1 MLTRRLIQWLPAFI
15 LLISGVMAM
24 DHSNQIILA
33 PTSVANNEN
42 ADVTDTAVVADQSQ
56 ESTSNNVYISGDL
69 LCNDDDCY
77 PLLFEPSSE
86 WQIVK
91 PEQRLPAGL
100 DIRVN
105 LETGLKEAK
114 LGEGNMVTNN
124 NNKEKE
130 DTNNAAEMIEET
142 SNMVKKDESAVNNN
156 YEFSEQFV
164 AIRGFL
170 NKGQYPEAAGQL
182 EDIMEFAH
190 DYKQGYKIATREF
203 DLLQSVALN
212 ESIPINVRELD
223 TRVIV
228 ACIRNNP
235 PVVEYIEQNYPNFV
249 RDIFNNINE
258 VKKVTDDVQLL
269 VKRFINILT
278 VLIDSDPT
286 YIVGVVDFETLRRVF
301 YTIDDK
307 QLKMRILEIV
317 SAFIDRV
324 HHEDIAPVMKR
335 DGILFVIPQI
345 QDWVKEFSRYVK
357 DADIEEDHLRKF
369 FNTLYNLKTDFGKD
383 IKVDTPFLNWL
394 INQVEERKA
403 HLANGEE
410 PRDPEQDEFDRKLI
424 NSRHLVFGNEMADS
438 IKNFHDEL

>member
-1 MLTRRLIQWLPAFI
+1 MLTKRYIQWLPAVI
-15 LLISGVMAM
+15 LLITRVIAM

-33 PTSVANNEN
+33 PSSATAKTGDESDDLQEHPSS
-42 ADVTDTAVVADQSQ
+42 DT
-56 ESTSNNVYISGDL
+56 YISGDL
-69 LCNDDDCY
+69 LCNDDGCY

-86 WQIVK
+86 WQTVK

-114 LGEGNMVTNN
+114 LGDGNMVTNN
-124 NNKEKE
+124 NDDKEKKDSDGVVQIIE
-130 DTNNAAEMIEET
+130 DK
-142 SNMVKKDESAVNNN
+142 SNLIKKDESAIVNN
-156 YEFSEQFV
+156 YEFSEQFA
-164 AIRGFL
+164 AIRINL
-170 NKGQYPEAAGQL
+170 NKGEYTQVAEQL
-182 EDIMEFAH
+182 EEIMEFAH
-190 DYKQGYKIATREF
+190 DYKHGFKIVSKEF
-203 DLLQSVALN
+203 DLLKSVALN
-212 ESIPINVRELD
+212 ESIPITVRELD

-235 PVVEYIEQNYPNFV
+235 PVIEYIEQNYPNFV

-278 VLIDSDPT
+278 VLIESDPT
-286 YIVGVVDFETLRRVF
+286 YIVGAVDFETLRRVF

-307 QLKMRILEIV
+307 ALKFRILDII
-317 SAFIDRV
+317 STFIDRV
-324 HHEDIAPVMKR
+324 HNEDIAPVMKR
-335 DGILFVIPQI
+335 DGILFVIPTI

-357 DADIEEDHLRKF
+357 EVDIDEDHLRKF
-369 FNTLYNLKTDFGKD
+369 FNTLYNLKTDFSKD
-383 IKVDTPFLNWL
+383 IKVDTSFLNWL

-403 HLANGEE
+403 HLADGVE